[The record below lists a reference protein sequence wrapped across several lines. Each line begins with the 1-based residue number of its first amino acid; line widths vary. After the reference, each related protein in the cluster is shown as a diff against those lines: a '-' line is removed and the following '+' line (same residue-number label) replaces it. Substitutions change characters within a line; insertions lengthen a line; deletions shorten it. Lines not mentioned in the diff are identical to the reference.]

1 MALSIAERV
10 LQNLGVTEPQE
21 IDLEAIAYH
30 MNASVRFRPLDGCE
44 ARIVGLGDRALIT
57 INERNGWH
65 RKRFSIAHEL
75 GHWHHHK
82 GQRLACRADDYRP
95 RDGTSPER
103 TADAF
108 ASDLILPHY
117 LFKPLA
123 RQQKRL
129 TFKTVG
135 ELADTFS
142 ASITA
147 TAIRLIEADIFP
159 ALVVC
164 HGPQRRKWFARAPMV
179 PRKWYPQDQLDP
191 ESFAFGVQFSNQPGN
206 ASPSKIG
213 ADAWFDRYDAER
225 FEVMEQCFKTAPDE
239 TLTLITIINERM
251 LEDEE
256 SARRRC

>member
-1 MALSIAERV
+1 MALSIAERI
-10 LQNLGVTEPQE
+10 LRDLGVTDPQE

-30 MNASVRFRPLDGCE
+30 MNASVRFGPLDGCE
-44 ARIVGLGDRALIT
+44 ARIVGLGDRAVIT
-57 INERNGWH
+57 VNEHSGLR

-103 TADAF
+103 VADAF

-123 RQQKRL
+123 RQRKRP
-129 TFKTVG
+129 TFQTVG

-147 TAIRLIEADIFP
+147 TVIRLIEADIFP
-159 ALVVC
+159 ALVAC
-164 HGPQRRKWFARAPMV
+164 HGPQGRKWFARAPMV

-191 ESFAFGVQFSNQPGN
+191 ESCTFGAQFGNKPAN

-213 ADAWFDRYDAER
+213 ADAWFDRFDAER

-251 LEDEE
+251 LDNEE
-256 SARRRC
+256 ATRRRS